1 MKRART
7 VMAAGLAAAVAAVA
21 LAGCGSVSAPGSAT
35 GGTPVGSAPATATTP
50 AREPGQA
57 GAEALARHDRLFPQ
71 VAAKCAGVA
80 ATPPSAP
87 AAAPT
92 GDGGTWADK
101 YAENHAY
108 KQTVRLLADAQC
120 RGAAHAARI
129 ADALRPAGAPAVLD
143 EAGLRAAL
151 QRLGY
156 PAELVNVRT
165 SAGVPGFD
173 LEIPEAVLC
182 VSGLLTARPD
192 IHPHGMYLDGGCTEP
207 KGGH

>member
-1 MKRART
+1 MRHTWSRT
-7 VMAAGLAAAVAAVA
+7 ATGLAAAVTALA
-21 LAGCGSVSAPGSAT
+21 LAGCGSTSAPSNASHT
-35 GGTPVGSAPATATTP
+35 ES
-50 AREPGQA
+50 REPGQA

-71 VAAKCAGVA
+71 VAATCAGVA

-120 RGAAHAARI
+120 RGEAHAARI
-129 ADALRPAGAPAVLD
+129 ADALRPAGTPAVLD

-165 SAGVPGFD
+165 STGAPGFD
-173 LEIPEAVLC
+173 LQIPEAVLC
-182 VSGLLTARPD
+182 VSGLLTSPPD

>member
-1 MKRART
+1 MKRAMAS
-7 VMAAGLAAAVAAVA
+7 MAAGLAVAVTAVA
-21 LAGCGSVSAPGSAT
+21 LAGCGSVSAPGGASTTAT
-35 GGTPVGSAPATATTP
+35 TATTP
-50 AREPGQA
+50 TREPGQA

-120 RGAAHAARI
+120 RGEAHAARI
-129 ADALRPAGAPAVLD
+129 ADALRPAGTSAAVG

-156 PAELVNVRT
+156 PAELVDVHT
-165 SAGVPGFD
+165 SAGTPGFD